1 MKSTIRSCIA
11 PSFSFIVL
19 KSKRSSENFLCS
31 LKKTQ
36 VNSFKAQKRT
46 KPFSHN
52 SDNLMSL
59 EYIEDNEEF
68 INLGPSKKH
77 RPEYSCYSQET
88 DATNSRINRET
99 SIEILECKENLDQ
112 LEVCENESLD
122 NKKTQN
128 VINYDLTIEAT
139 NMKVLDNDIVT
150 YLISQEKDYTPDPY
164 YFQKLQPNISRK
176 MRLILL
182 DWLMEVSVEFQF
194 TRETFHYAVNY
205 IDRFLSLSP
214 RMSKTNLQLLGTT
227 ALFLAAKMEEVY
239 VPRGLDFARI
249 TDNGYTFDQI
259 KQMEEA
265 LLRTLSWK
273 LLPGT
278 LNMWANW
285 CMGKWDIFIQSSSY
299 AESNPIVKSLDH
311 LITFKIS
318 DENSYH
324 RYREMMQLIDI
335 MVLDIDSFKYNLRGI
350 VASSIYL
357 LLVIHFNIACRE
369 QIVTYGTSTS
379 FFLNLNLSFNEFF
392 ENFLRESFDF
402 CLLELMPTIQYV
414 VGFLSLD
421 YDYDTPLNNYDKV

>member
-122 NKKTQN
+122 NKQTQN

-139 NMKVLDNDIVT
+139 NM
-150 YLISQEKDYTPDPY
+150 
-164 YFQKLQPNISRK
+164 
-176 MRLILL
+176 
-182 DWLMEVSVEFQF
+182 
-194 TRETFHYAVNY
+194 
-205 IDRFLSLSP
+205 
-214 RMSKTNLQLLGTT
+214 
-227 ALFLAAKMEEVY
+227 
-239 VPRGLDFARI
+239 
-249 TDNGYTFDQI
+249 
-259 KQMEEA
+259 
-265 LLRTLSWK
+265 
-273 LLPGT
+273 
-278 LNMWANW
+278 
-285 CMGKWDIFIQSSSY
+285 
-299 AESNPIVKSLDH
+299 
-311 LITFKIS
+311 
-318 DENSYH
+318 
-324 RYREMMQLIDI
+324 
-335 MVLDIDSFKYNLRGI
+335 
-350 VASSIYL
+350 
-357 LLVIHFNIACRE
+357 
-369 QIVTYGTSTS
+369 
-379 FFLNLNLSFNEFF
+379 
-392 ENFLRESFDF
+392 
-402 CLLELMPTIQYV
+402 
-414 VGFLSLD
+414 
-421 YDYDTPLNNYDKV
+421 